1 MIKISK
7 KNILKLL
14 LVVIIMVLSIGIAF
28 SAYIYTIY
36 SRNNDVTVVGDI
48 DPSDG
53 LGRQTIDVMKILL
66 HNDIKTNFIGMS
78 WQRSKGVPFDVTL
91 NASFG
96 NKKLAP
102 VVLYEH
108 SLPLTYNEE
117 VYFLNKIIQQDS
129 EKRLYI
135 AYSMFESTKILDK
148 WVRILNTYFDMV
160 VVPSK
165 FLVKVYQDCGVK
177 VPIFYLPLGM
187 NMDFEL
193 SKPLKTE
200 KNDVFRFGNFSSLL
214 FRKNH
219 LALIKAFAK
228 HFKNK
233 PNVELII
240 NSRYADEEAYDEI
253 IDYITYYDIQNIKL
267 NIKKLRQNTYN
278 ELLSTID
285 CFVYLSKGEG
295 FSVQPREAMALG
307 VPVIVTDNTA
317 QHDIVE
323 SGLVKAVK
331 SDIAV
336 PARYNFTNYTIGN
349 NFDFDI
355 DEAANAMKE
364 VYENYNYYLEQAK
377 QAREWVKFYQYS
389 NLEKKY
395 LNMVKPKKI
404 ILGDKNEI
412 TKDYLMTDS
421 QELYNKW
428 KHLEKIGELQ

>member
-1 MIKISK
+1 MIKRYK
-7 KNILKLL
+7 GILKFL
-14 LVVIIMVLSIGIAF
+14 LVIMIILLSIIGVAF
-28 SAYIYTIY
+28 STYIYTIY
-36 SRNNDVTVVGDI
+36 SRDNDVTVVGDI

-66 HNDIKTNFIGMS
+66 HNDIKTNFIGMR
-78 WQRSKGVPFDVTL
+78 WRHSKGVPFDVNL

-108 SLPLTYNEE
+108 FLPLTYNEE
-117 VYFLNKIIQQDS
+117 VYFLNKVIQQDS
-129 EKRLYI
+129 EKKLYI

-165 FLVKVYQDCGVK
+165 FLIKVYQDCGVTI
-177 VPIFYLPLGM
+177 PIFYLPLGM

-200 KNDVFRFGNFSSLL
+200 RNDVFRFGNFSGLQ

-233 PNVELII
+233 PNVELVI

-253 IDYITYYDIQNIKL
+253 IDYIAYHDIQNIKL
-267 NIKKLRQNTYN
+267 NIKKLKQNTYN

-336 PARYNFTNYTIGN
+336 PARYIFTDYTIGN

-364 VYENYNYYLEQAK
+364 VYENYNYYLEQNK

-395 LNMVKPKKI
+395 LNMIKPKNIK
-404 ILGDKNEI
+404 LGDKNEI
-412 TKDYLMTDS
+412 TDDYIMTS
-421 QELYNKW
+421 SEKLYNKL
-428 KHLEKIGELQ
+428 KEVNLK